1 MSPLAKVLCKRI
13 PLTGSDIRESAVLED
28 LRASGIKVFIGHN
41 ESNIYGADF
50 VIRTAAAREDNP
62 EIIYARANN
71 IPVFERAEAWGCIMK
86 NYKNALCISGTHGKT
101 TTTSMCTHIL
111 MAAEAD
117 PTVMIGGTL
126 PLLQA
131 GYRVGKGDTIV
142 LESCEYYDSF
152 LSFFPTIAVILD
164 VDADHLD
171 YFKDLDDVKKSF
183 RAFGNLVDK
192 ESGVVIANVDDENT
206 MDAIKGIDRR
216 VMTFGF
222 SENADVRAV
231 NIESKGVETQFD
243 VIYNGNVYSHITL
256 HVPGIHNVKN
266 ALAAAASAI
275 ELGIEG
281 EAVSRG
287 LDSFGG
293 AARRFQYKGN
303 VNGVPVY
310 DDYAHHPGEI
320 HALIEA
326 VRSIGDNRI
335 VVAFQPHTYSRTNA
349 LFDDFVKELNLADK
363 VFLAE
368 IFAARETNTIGI
380 SSKDLAEK
388 IPGSVYCKTFDEM
401 EKALRAEVQP
411 GDILLTVGAG
421 DIYTVGERLVK

>member
-1 MSPLAKVLCKRI
+1 
-13 PLTGSDIRESAVLED
+13 
-28 LRASGIKVFIGHN
+28 
-41 ESNIYGADF
+41 
-50 VIRTAAAREDNP
+50 
-62 EIIYARANN
+62 
-71 IPVFERAEAWGCIMK
+71 
-86 NYKNALCISGTHGKT
+86 
-101 TTTSMCTHIL
+101 
-111 MAAEAD
+111 
-117 PTVMIGGTL
+117 
-126 PLLQA
+126 
-131 GYRVGKGDTIV
+131 
-142 LESCEYYDSF
+142 
-152 LSFFPTIAVILD
+152 VILD

-256 HVPGIHNVKN
+256 NVPGIHNVKN

-320 HALIEA
+320 HALIDA

-335 VVAFQPHTYSRTNA
+335 VVAFQPHTYSRTSA
-349 LFDDFVKELNLADK
+349 LFDDFVKELSLADK

-401 EKALRAEVQP
+401 EKALRAEVKP